1 MFLVVRGYTQ
11 SPLIISTN
19 IKPLL
24 LVDAASWG
32 NAYPN
37 AIVNCP
43 DLVGK
48 DDRLLEHGLDK
59 IPLDVL
65 RDDTVRIVL
74 DILDEISVLFPSK
87 HIHLGGDEVDQECW
101 LHSELV
107 RNFKHKH
114 GRNWHKAL
122 HSKFLMNTANHL
134 ASQHGKHI
142 ILWDEALDLPA
153 LPTNTKI
160 QVWRWWLKGQFRR
173 AHRKNFESISSVGYY
188 LDYLNTKWQDMYDRS
203 ISPHATG
210 GEACSWHEHADTAT
224 IEHRIFQRLPVVAE
238 RLWGNAKLNKNERTL
253 PRLAWVLCRLKKL
266 RGLRVA
272 SVFPDYCPVTPVTGQ
287 GCTMEKDSMVF
298 EVNQ

>member
-1 MFLVVRGYTQ
+1 MFPVVCCYTQ
-11 SPLIISTN
+11 SPLMILTN
-19 IKPLL
+19 IKTLF

-65 RDDTVRIVL
+65 RDDAVRIVL

-87 HIHLGGDEVDQECW
+87 HIHLGGDEVDKECW
-101 LHSELV
+101 LHSVLV

-134 ASQHGKHI
+134 ASQHGK
-142 ILWDEALDLPA
+142 
-153 LPTNTKI
+153 KI
-160 QVWRWWLKGQFRR
+160 
-173 AHRKNFESISSVGYY
+173 
-188 LDYLNTKWQDMYDRS
+188 
-203 ISPHATG
+203 
-210 GEACSWHEHADTAT
+210 
-224 IEHRIFQRLPVVAE
+224 
-238 RLWGNAKLNKNERTL
+238 
-253 PRLAWVLCRLKKL
+253 
-266 RGLRVA
+266 
-272 SVFPDYCPVTPVTGQ
+272 
-287 GCTMEKDSMVF
+287 
-298 EVNQ
+298 